1 MKTSISVLVHVFRWL
16 LPWDGMQFGA
26 EMRSDSRLQFGGL
39 GPGIGG
45 PETLRTAVER
55 MGTEQAQNL
64 KAQSFHQGLLPIVY
78 YKILIWDTHQRIK
91 YSTYLLKIQ

>member
-1 MKTSISVLVHVFRWL
+1 
-16 LPWDGMQFGA
+16 MQFGA

-55 MGTEQAQNL
+55 MGTEQGQDL
-64 KAQSFHQGLLPIVY
+64 KAHSFHQGLLPIVY
-78 YKILIWDTHQRIK
+78 IK
-91 YSTYLLKIQ
+91 FKFGTPTKE